1 MIAGGVQHS
10 VAELNALQV
19 FLACQLIKILKGGLA
34 SIFDGRLADFVS
46 KVVLCAVDEQQ
57 HAESNRGL
65 NRNELPDHAQ
75 SYKMSLFYEY
85 SMT

>member
-1 MIAGGVQHS
+1 VDLPAFSMD
-10 VAELNALQV
+10 AL
-19 FLACQLIKILKGGLA
+19 LISL
-34 SIFDGRLADFVS
+34 V